1 MLIHGMHL
9 YDLSNVYPAW
19 AGYYIDADFN
29 IYAHLIPRHSKMQRL
44 IGIKTDSGRV
54 YSLHQFLY
62 SIAYI
67 KAMVLRN
74 ADTFYRETRSTAP
87 AENMTQSQPAPEQ
100 TSIADQETDENQSP
114 SQCSHASTITEG
126 IKARGVVIGCVIDDR
141 LVFGTNPKIHTT
153 ESSWRKEIERLARN
167 NPDMTFVFLQ
177 IGGGL
182 TVGKVTWL

>member
-29 IYAHLIPRHSKMQRL
+29 IYAQLIPGNGKLQRL
-44 IGIKTDSGRV
+44 TYIKTDTGHV
-54 YSLHQFLY
+54 YCLHKFLY
-62 SIAYI
+62 SADYI

-100 TSIADQETDENQSP
+100 TSIADQDADGNQSP
-114 SQCSHASTITEG
+114 SHRSHASTVTEG